1 MSNYSE
7 WIEATPSKETVKHWN
22 TTLQQ
27 NAYQNRDWF
36 HSLSDTDKELLVNEL
51 NGIYYASV
59 YHDELV
65 ELYERKVKT
74 QKKDLLKESFDFDSD
89 LTTLNIKK

>member
-1 MSNYSE
+1 MTYSE
-7 WIEATPSKETVKHWN
+7 IIPAIPSKETVEHWN

-36 HSLSDTDKELLVNEL
+36 QSLSDTDKQLLVNEL
-51 NGIYYASV
+51 NGIHYASV

-65 ELYERKVKT
+65 KLYERTVKQT
-74 QKKDLLKESFDFDSD
+74 KKDLLKNSLDLDSD
-89 LTTLNIKK
+89 LSTLTIRN

>member
-1 MSNYSE
+1 MSYSE
-7 WIEATPSKETVKHWN
+7 IIPVIPTKKTVEHWN

-36 HSLSDTDKELLVNEL
+36 HSLSDTDKELLVDEL
-51 NGIYYASV
+51 NGIHYASV

-65 ELYERKVKT
+65 KLYERTVKQT
-74 QKKDLLKESFDFDSD
+74 KKDLLKNSLDLNSD
-89 LTTLNIKK
+89 LSTLTIRN

>member
-1 MSNYSE
+1 MTYSE
-7 WIEATPSKETVKHWN
+7 WIEATPSKETVEYWN

-36 HSLSDTDKELLVNEL
+36 HDLSDTDKELLVDQL
-51 NGIYYASV
+51 NGIHYTSV

-65 ELYERKVKT
+65 KLYESKVKSE
-74 QKKDLLKESFDFDSD
+74 KKDLLKDSLD
-89 LTTLNIKK
+89 LDADLSTLTIRN

>member
-1 MSNYSE
+1 MTYSE
-7 WIEATPSKETVKHWN
+7 IIPVIPTKKTVEHWN

-51 NGIYYASV
+51 NGIHYASV

-65 ELYERKVKT
+65 KLYERTVKQT
-74 QKKDLLKESFDFDSD
+74 KKDLLKNSLDLDSD
-89 LTTLNIKK
+89 LSTLTIRN

>member
-1 MSNYSE
+1 MTYSE
-7 WIEATPSKETVKHWN
+7 IIPVTPSKETVKHWN

-51 NGIYYASV
+51 NGIHYASV

-65 ELYERKVKT
+65 KLYESKVKSV
-74 QKKDLLKESFDFDSD
+74 KKDLLKDAFNLDDD
-89 LTTLNIKK
+89 LTTLTIKN

>member
-1 MSNYSE
+1 MTYSD
-7 WIEATPSKETVKHWN
+7 WIEATPTKETVEHWN

-36 HSLSDTDKELLVNEL
+36 HSLSDTDKELLVDEL
-51 NGIYYASV
+51 NGIHYASV

-65 ELYERKVKT
+65 KLYERTVKQT
-74 QKKDLLKESFDFDSD
+74 KKDLLKNSLDLNSD
-89 LTTLNIKK
+89 LSTLTIRN

>member
-1 MSNYSE
+1 MTYSE
-7 WIEATPSKETVKHWN
+7 IISAIPSKETVEHWN

-36 HSLSDTDKELLVNEL
+36 QSLSDTDKELLVNEL
-51 NGIYYASV
+51 NGIHYASV

-65 ELYERKVKT
+65 KLYESKVKPI
-74 QKKDLLKESFDFDSD
+74 KKDILKDSFDLDSD
-89 LTTLNIKK
+89 LSTLTIRN

>member
-1 MSNYSE
+1 MTYSD
-7 WIEATPSKETVKHWN
+7 WIEATPTKETVEHWN

-36 HSLSDTDKELLVNEL
+36 HSLSDTDKELLVDEL
-51 NGIYYASV
+51 NGIHYASV

-65 ELYERKVKT
+65 KLYERTVKQT
-74 QKKDLLKESFDFDSD
+74 KKDLLKNSLDLDSD
-89 LTTLNIKK
+89 LSTLTIRN

>member
-1 MSNYSE
+1 MTYSD
-7 WIEATPSKETVKHWN
+7 WIEATPTKETVEPWN

-36 HSLSDTDKELLVNEL
+36 HSLSDTDKELLVDEL
-51 NGIYYASV
+51 NGIHYASV

-65 ELYERKVKT
+65 KLYERTVKQT
-74 QKKDLLKESFDFDSD
+74 KKDLLKNSLDLNSD
-89 LTTLNIKK
+89 LSTLTIRN

>member
-1 MSNYSE
+1 MTYSDC
-7 WIEATPSKETVKHWN
+7 IEATPTKETVEHWN

-36 HSLSDTDKELLVNEL
+36 HSLSDTDKELLVDEL
-51 NGIYYASV
+51 NGIHYASV

-65 ELYERKVKT
+65 KLYERTVKQT
-74 QKKDLLKESFDFDSD
+74 KKDLLKNSLDLNSD
-89 LTTLNIKK
+89 LSTLTIRN

>member
-7 WIEATPSKETVKHWN
+7 IIPVTPSKETVKHWN

-27 NAYQNRDWF
+27 NAYQNKDWF
-36 HSLSDTDKELLVNEL
+36 DSLSDTDRELLVDEL
-51 NGIYYASV
+51 NGIHYSSV

-65 ELYERKVKT
+65 KLYERTVK
-74 QKKDLLKESFDFDSD
+74 QPKKDLLKESFDLDSD
-89 LTTLNIKK
+89 LSTLTIRN

>member
-1 MSNYSE
+1 MTYSD
-7 WIEATPSKETVKHWN
+7 WIEATPTKETVEHWN

-36 HSLSDTDKELLVNEL
+36 HSLSDTDKELLVDEL
-51 NGIYYASV
+51 NGIHYASV

-65 ELYERKVKT
+65 KLYERTVKQT
-74 QKKDLLKESFDFDSD
+74 KKDLLKNSLDLDSD
-89 LTTLNIKK
+89 FSTLTIRN

>member
-1 MSNYSE
+1 MSYSE
-7 WIEATPSKETVKHWN
+7 IIPVIPTKKTVEHWN

-36 HSLSDTDKELLVNEL
+36 QSLSDTDKELLVDEL
-51 NGIYYASV
+51 NGIHYASV

-65 ELYERKVKT
+65 KLYERTVKQT
-74 QKKDLLKESFDFDSD
+74 KKDLLKNSLDLNSD
-89 LTTLNIKK
+89 LSTLTIRN

>member
-1 MSNYSE
+1 MTYSE
-7 WIEATPSKETVKHWN
+7 IIPVIPTKKTVEHWN

-36 HSLSDTDKELLVNEL
+36 HSLSDTDKELLVNEV
-51 NGIYYASV
+51 NGIHYASV

-65 ELYERKVKT
+65 KLYERTVKQT
-74 QKKDLLKESFDFDSD
+74 KKDLLKNSLDLDSD
-89 LTTLNIKK
+89 LSTLTIRN

>member
-1 MSNYSE
+1 MSYSE
-7 WIEATPSKETVKHWN
+7 IIPVIPTKKTVEHWN

-36 HSLSDTDKELLVNEL
+36 QSLSDTDKELLVDEL
-51 NGIYYASV
+51 NGIHYASV

-65 ELYERKVKT
+65 KLYERTVKQT
-74 QKKDLLKESFDFDSD
+74 KKDLLKNSLDLDSD
-89 LTTLNIKK
+89 LSTLTIRN

>member
-1 MSNYSE
+1 MSYSE
-7 WIEATPSKETVKHWN
+7 IIPVIPTKKTVEHWN

-36 HSLSDTDKELLVNEL
+36 HSLSDTDKELLVDEL
-51 NGIYYASV
+51 NGIHYASV

-65 ELYERKVKT
+65 KLYERTVKQT
-74 QKKDLLKESFDFDSD
+74 KKDLLKNSLDLDSD
-89 LTTLNIKK
+89 LSTLTIRN

>member
-7 WIEATPSKETVKHWN
+7 IIPVIPTKETVEHWN
-22 TTLQQ
+22 ITLQQ

-36 HSLSDTDKELLVNEL
+36 HTLSDTDKELLVNEL
-51 NGIYYASV
+51 NGIHYASI

-65 ELYERKVKT
+65 KLYEREVKQT
-74 QKKDLLKESFDFDSD
+74 KKDLLKESFDLDSD
-89 LTTLNIKK
+89 LTTLKIKN

>member
-7 WIEATPSKETVKHWN
+7 VVHATPSKETVEHWN

-36 HSLSDTDKELLVNEL
+36 QSLSDTDKELLVDEL
-51 NGIYYASV
+51 NGIHYASV

-65 ELYERKVKT
+65 KLYERTVKQT
-74 QKKDLLKESFDFDSD
+74 KKDLLKNSLDLNSD
-89 LTTLNIKK
+89 LSTLTIRN

>member
-1 MSNYSE
+1 MSYSE
-7 WIEATPSKETVKHWN
+7 IIPVIPTKETVEQWN

-36 HSLSDTDKELLVNEL
+36 QSLSDTDKELLVDEL
-51 NGIYYASV
+51 NGIHYASV

-65 ELYERKVKT
+65 KLYERTVKQT
-74 QKKDLLKESFDFDSD
+74 KKDLLKNSLDLNSD
-89 LTTLNIKK
+89 LSTLTIRN